1 MAYVMVVDD
10 DADFANVVAAVLR
23 KDGHEVA
30 IRLDTKS
37 ALADMEKRRP
47 DAIVLDVMFP
57 EDESAG
63 FVLARGL
70 RSRKDALKDVPILI
84 LTAINAKFPLGFS
97 AQDIDDQ
104 WLPVSDFLEK
114 PVDFDVLREKVAKLL
129 EEPED

>member
-10 DADFANVVAAVLR
+10 DADFANVVATVLR
-23 KDGHEVA
+23 RDGHEVA

-63 FVLARGL
+63 FVLARGI
-70 RSRKDALKDVPILI
+70 RSREDALKDVPILI

-114 PVDFDVLREKVAKLL
+114 PVDFEILRGKVAKMLGKAGG
-129 EEPED
+129 